1 MTTIDSKDAFP
12 RANNKLDRDLTSL
25 KLGENWMSGIT
36 YIRVNSGWVYLK
48 TVIDLEDRKVIGWC
62 VSDDITTERTVI
74 KAWISERN
82 HRSII
87 DGFIFH
93 LDRGF
98 QYASIRI
105 TNFFSLNRKIT
116 QSMSRKGNC

>member
-98 QYASIRI
+98 QYASI
-105 TNFFSLNRKIT
+105 
-116 QSMSRKGNC
+116 